1 MHIYAS
7 LLHCSF
13 HCILSVVFL
22 VGFSLSITMHPC
34 AELSSFR
41 ILGTHFLGIM
51 ELTKK
56 DTKIFLVLLMMN
68 DLDDPSDDTEDW
80 IFLISLFLNS
90 TPPQPQFQFNMDN
103 LSDEQCVEQFRF
115 RQHHIF
121 EIIPVLQLPDIIQ
134 CSNGTICS
142 SLEAFLILCHRL
154 AYPNWWCD
162 LEPLFHRPPPE
173 LSVFNTILLTIYM
186 DWNFLLSGQNVCLTL
201 N

>member
-1 MHIYAS
+1 
-7 LLHCSF
+7 
-13 HCILSVVFL
+13 
-22 VGFSLSITMHPC
+22 
-34 AELSSFR
+34 
-41 ILGTHFLGIM
+41 
-51 ELTKK
+51 
-56 DTKIFLVLLMMN
+56 MMN

-115 RQHHIF
+115 RRHHIF

-142 SLEAFLILCHRL
+142 SPEAFLILCHRL

-162 LEPLFHRPPPE
+162 LEPLFHRPPLE
-173 LSVFNTILLTIYM
+173 LSVIFNTILLTIYM